1 MPAVIRVIAD
11 AVVSV
16 FFPAPCEMC
25 GGVLASASSLPIC
38 QRCLAALGPLTGP
51 LCDRCGRPFP
61 SQASLDA
68 RNPQCFACRRGLYAF
83 DAARSY
89 GAYSDEMV
97 KAITL
102 LKYHRLTRLGGWFA
116 KKLQATV
123 EVNPIL
129 RKADVLVA
137 VPLHPTRRRERG
149 YNQTELIAKPL
160 GRLLGI
166 PLDAGAL
173 VRTKPRPPQLFLSR
187 RERWLSV
194 RGAYEIRG
202 GSRIDNQRVL
212 LIDDVF
218 TTGATLD
225 ACARVLKK
233 AGAKSVMGLTVARAL
248 WRGSLPAERLRQI
261 SSDRK
266 GKKSI

>member
-1 MPAVIRVIAD
+1 M
-11 AVVSV
+11 

-25 GGVLASASSLPIC
+25 GDVLASASPLPIC
-38 QRCLAALGPLTGP
+38 ETCLAALGPISGP
-51 LCDRCGRPFP
+51 LCECCGRPFP

-68 RNPQCFACRRGLYAF
+68 RSPQCFACRRGLYAF

-116 KKLQATV
+116 KKLRTTAEATS
-123 EVNPIL
+123 IL
-129 RKADVLVA
+129 RATDVLVP
-137 VPLHPTRRRERG
+137 VPLHPARRRERG

-160 GRLLGI
+160 GRLLQI
-166 PLDAGAL
+166 PLDAGVL

-194 RGAYEIRG
+194 RGAYEIREA
-202 GSRIDNQRVL
+202 SRIDKRRVL

-225 ACARVLKK
+225 ACARALKK
-233 AGAKSVMGLTVARAL
+233 AGAKSVVGLTVARAL

-261 SSDRK
+261 SPDRK
-266 GKKSI
+266 GRSSI

>member
-1 MPAVIRVIAD
+1 M
-11 AVVSV
+11 
-16 FFPAPCEMC
+16 
-25 GGVLASASSLPIC
+25 SASPLPIC
-38 QRCLAALGPLTGP
+38 EKCRGALAPLRGPV
-51 LCDRCGRPFP
+51 CEHCGRPFP
-61 SQASLDA
+61 SETMLETT
-68 RNPQCFACRRGLYAF
+68 NPHCFACRQNLYGF

-116 KKLQATV
+116 EKLKATA
-123 EVNPIL
+123 EANPII
-129 RKADVLVA
+129 RGADVLVP
-137 VPLHPTRRRERG
+137 VPLHPARRRERG
-149 YNQTELIAKPL
+149 YNQTELIARPL
-160 GRLLGI
+160 ARLVGI
-166 PLDAGAL
+166 PLEPGLL
-173 VRTKPRPPQLFLSR
+173 VRVKPRPSQLFLSR

-194 RGAYEIRG
+194 RGAYEIRDG
-202 GSRIDNQRVL
+202 RRIDNQRVL

-233 AGAKSVMGLTVARAL
+233 AGAKSVVGLTVARTL
-248 WRGSLPAERLRQI
+248 WRGSPPAERLRQI

-266 GKKSI
+266 GKNSI